1 MKHAIAQLL
10 LLLALASVGCTGSQE
25 TILPTDQPT
34 PEQIEAMHAEDRAIE
49 EEEGAVQKISKRKK

>member
-1 MKHAIAQLL
+1 MKKTIAQSILL
-10 LLLALASVGCTGSQE
+10 LGITLVGCTGSQE

-34 PEQIEAMHAEDRAIE
+34 PEQIEAMHAEDRAVE